1 MFFDRGRRWVMSVMF
16 LNRLWFLSKLV
27 CGSRREKKKILF
39 FFLIPGVQWGL
50 NGSYIG
56 RHCNKS
62 VLGWDSKALSN

>member
-1 MFFDRGRRWVMSVMF
+1 MKEWLEDAS
-16 LNRLWFLSKLV
+16 LTS
-27 CGSRREKKKILF
+27 GSC
-39 FFLIPGVQWGL
+39 FFLIPGVQWGS